1 MVPRADVVQ
10 LESGNSIRRDLFLTR
25 NAGMD
30 IRSQLCLSHD
40 GTRSRLM
47 KCIFYMI
54 IGAALVLGFQEHY
67 AVTEFAKEVLATG
80 ATWVLAMTNDST
92 VVIY

>member
-1 MVPRADVVQ
+1 
-10 LESGNSIRRDLFLTR
+10 
-25 NAGMD
+25 
-30 IRSQLCLSHD
+30 
-40 GTRSRLM
+40 M

-54 IGAALVLGFQEHY
+54 IGAGLVLGIQEHY
-67 AVTEFAKEVLATG
+67 AVTEFAKEVLSTG

>member
-1 MVPRADVVQ
+1 
-10 LESGNSIRRDLFLTR
+10 
-25 NAGMD
+25 
-30 IRSQLCLSHD
+30 
-40 GTRSRLM
+40 M

-54 IGAALVLGFQEHY
+54 LGAGLVLGIQEHY
-67 AVTEFAKEVLATG
+67 AVTEFAKEVLSTG

>member
-1 MVPRADVVQ
+1 MLYNVLNNKETINKEMHYGTDYKRNF
-10 LESGNSIRRDLFLTR
+10 NSINELNMMR
-25 NAGMD
+25 A
-30 IRSQLCLSHD
+30 
-40 GTRSRLM
+40 
-47 KCIFYMI
+47 IFYMI

-80 ATWVLAMTNDST
+80 ATWVLAVTNDST

>member
-1 MVPRADVVQ
+1 MLYNILNNKETINKEMHYGTDYKRNF
-10 LESGNSIRRDLFLTR
+10 NSINELNIMR
-25 NAGMD
+25 A
-30 IRSQLCLSHD
+30 
-40 GTRSRLM
+40 
-47 KCIFYMI
+47 IFYMI

-80 ATWVLAMTNDST
+80 ATWVLAVTNDST

>member
-1 MVPRADVVQ
+1 MRA
-10 LESGNSIRRDLFLTR
+10 
-25 NAGMD
+25 
-30 IRSQLCLSHD
+30 
-40 GTRSRLM
+40 
-47 KCIFYMI
+47 IFYMI

-80 ATWVLAMTNDST
+80 ATWVLAVTNDST

>member
-1 MVPRADVVQ
+1 MYYNILNNKETINKEMHYGTDYKRNF
-10 LESGNSIRRDLFLTR
+10 NSINELNIMR
-25 NAGMD
+25 A
-30 IRSQLCLSHD
+30 IV
-40 GTRSRLM
+40 
-47 KCIFYMI
+47 YMI

-80 ATWVLAMTNDST
+80 ATWVLAVTNDST

>member
-1 MVPRADVVQ
+1 
-10 LESGNSIRRDLFLTR
+10 
-25 NAGMD
+25 
-30 IRSQLCLSHD
+30 
-40 GTRSRLM
+40 M

-54 IGAALVLGFQEHY
+54 IGAGLVLGIQEHY
-67 AVTEFAKEVLATG
+67 AVTQFLKEVLSTG

>member
-1 MVPRADVVQ
+1 MHYGTDYKRNF
-10 LESGNSIRRDLFLTR
+10 NSINELNIMR
-25 NAGMD
+25 A
-30 IRSQLCLSHD
+30 IV
-40 GTRSRLM
+40 
-47 KCIFYMI
+47 YMI

-80 ATWVLAMTNDST
+80 ATWVLAVTNDST

>member
-1 MVPRADVVQ
+1 MLYNILNNKETINKEMHYGTDYKRNF
-10 LESGNSIRRDLFLTR
+10 NSINELNMMR
-25 NAGMD
+25 A
-30 IRSQLCLSHD
+30 
-40 GTRSRLM
+40 
-47 KCIFYMI
+47 IFYMI

-80 ATWVLAMTNDST
+80 ATWVLAVTNDST